1 METKKGYRAVAKYI
15 LVSPSK
21 VRPVADLV
29 RGKGYVEAV
38 AILEAMPQ
46 KGARLILKVLKSA
59 GANALNQNRKL
70 DEDSLVISCLKIDDG
85 PRLKRV
91 WPRSHGKRD
100 LKRVWPRSHGKR
112 DILLRRMSHIT
123 VVVDEK
129 VGR

>member
-1 METKKGYRAVAKYI
+1 MMEANKGYKAVAKYI

-21 VRPVADLV
+21 VRPVANLV

-59 GANALNQNRKL
+59 GANALNQNRK
-70 DEDSLVISCLKIDDG
+70 DDG
-85 PRLKRV
+85 PR
-91 WPRSHGKRD
+91 

>member
-1 METKKGYRAVAKYI
+1 MEAKKGYKAIAKYI

-46 KGARLILKVLKSA
+46 KCARLILKVLKSA
-59 GANALNQNRKL
+59 GANALNQNKRM
-70 DEDSLVISCLKIDDG
+70 DEDSLYISELKIDDG
-85 PRLKRV
+85 PR
-91 WPRSHGKRD
+91 